1 MDWDLDDDDS
11 GVELTQGDKMICAG
25 LAGAITTFV
34 MNPLE
39 VMKTHMQVLILFN
52 NIQLN
57 LITDHRSN
65 IFGVLT
71 NYHFIN
77 FINR

>member
-52 NIQLN
+52 NI
-57 LITDHRSN
+57 
-65 IFGVLT
+65 
-71 NYHFIN
+71 
-77 FINR
+77 